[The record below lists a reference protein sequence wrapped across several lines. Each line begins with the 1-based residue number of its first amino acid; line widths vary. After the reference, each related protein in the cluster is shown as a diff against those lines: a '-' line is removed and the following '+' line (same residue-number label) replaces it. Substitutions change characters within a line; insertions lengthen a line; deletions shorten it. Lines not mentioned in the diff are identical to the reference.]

1 MVELRQ
7 CQLLSMNIHFSGI
20 QNNISQF
27 EKIVGHLACTLTSW
41 SDSQKLRNRKMSRT
55 AYVNNIHGY
64 KRTAKQ
70 KKRSTWIRNSP
81 KTLPHYAQDSS
92 SKRSRHELVCFRNAT
107 RNTEPPPP
115 LLRPWDS
122 QTKRG
127 PKFKKSR
134 SNVPALPFRLKS
146 CTKKLDCREYQI
158 QDNAESSNNSA
169 IKGYQTVNRVSSRL
183 HRPAST
189 Q

>member
-127 PKFKKSR
+127 PKLKKK
-134 SNVPALPFRLKS
+134 PFQCA
-146 CTKKLDCREYQI
+146 CTSLQIEVLYKKAGL
-158 QDNAESSNNSA
+158 
-169 IKGYQTVNRVSSRL
+169 
-183 HRPAST
+183 
-189 Q
+189 